1 MEIHPI
7 KLDGNWIEG
16 WALDFH
22 TISSK
27 RVSEPVYI
35 EVYNNKGQIEL
46 IEADGP
52 VSVQTIRPPIAESL
66 FQLKYHFDKTKV
78 DEIANAA
85 SIFLANKI
93 STWRINYVIPIP
105 PSDLTRSFQPVYEL
119 VNSISK
125 KSKLIVNFEI
135 LKKIK
140 STSQLKSI
148 TNLEERRSI
157 LKGAFDCGFN
167 ALNGKNILLFDD
179 LYRSGETL
187 NSAISILKSKG
198 KCSNIYVLTITKTRI
213 KS

>member
-1 MEIHPI
+1 MEIHPV
-7 KLDGNWIEG
+7 KLDGNWNEG

-35 EVYNNKGQIEL
+35 EVYNNKGEIEL
-46 IEADGP
+46 VEADGLA
-52 VSVQTIRPPIAESL
+52 SIQTIRPPIAESL
-66 FQLKYHFDKTKV
+66 FQLKYQFDKTKV
-78 DEIANAA
+78 DEIANSA

-93 STWRINYVIPIP
+93 IAWRIDYVIPIP
-105 PSDLTRSFQPVYEL
+105 PSDLNRTFQPVYEL

-125 KSKLIVNFEI
+125 KSKLIVNFDV
-135 LKKIK
+135 LKKTK

-148 TNLEERRSI
+148 TNLEERRNI
-157 LKGAFDCGFN
+157 LNGAFDCGLN
-167 ALNGKNILLFDD
+167 ALNGKNVLLFDD

>member
-7 KLDGNWIEG
+7 KLDGNWNEG

-35 EVYNNKGQIEL
+35 EVYNNKGEIEL
-46 IEADGP
+46 VEADGLA
-52 VSVQTIRPPIAESL
+52 SIQTIRPPVAESL

-78 DEIANAA
+78 DEIANSA
-85 SIFLANKI
+85 SIFLSNKI
-93 STWRINYVIPIP
+93 RAWRIDYVIPIP

-125 KSKLIVNFEI
+125 KTNLSVNFDV
-135 LKKIK
+135 LKKTK

-148 TNLEERRSI
+148 TNLEERRNI
-157 LKGAFDCGFN
+157 LNGAFDCGFN
-167 ALNGKNILLFDD
+167 ALIGKNVLLFDD